1 MNVRVSAIILV
12 AAIFMAVWD
21 ADQKG
26 IAKDRLRIARARA
39 AASTVAAAD
48 AAQTATTKATTVA
61 APTAVTAAPVS
72 TTPVPTVS
80 STPDQCIPLPS
91 RLAAG
96 TWQVVDETG
105 RQTRVTIHSA
115 PQTNPENN
123 FCIVTGDSGRRWC
136 FVRIPEQQTAE
147 LPKTSIQ
154 Q

>member
-26 IAKDRLRIARARA
+26 IAKDRQRIARARA
-39 AASTVAAAD
+39 AASSVASID
-48 AAQTATTKATTVA
+48 AATTPAATTPA
-61 APTAVTAAPVS
+61 A
-72 TTPVPTVS
+72 TTPVVPPVKTTTTALTVNS
-80 STPDQCIPLPS
+80 EPDHCIPLPS

-105 RQTRVTIHSA
+105 RQTRVTIHSE
-115 PQTNPENN
+115 PRTSSENS
-123 FCIVTGDSGRRWC
+123 FCIVTGDRGRRWC
-136 FVRIPEQQTAE
+136 FVRIPDQQTAE
-147 LPKTSIQ
+147 LPPSGSQ

>member
-26 IAKDRLRIARARA
+26 IAKDRQRIARARA
-39 AASTVAAAD
+39 AASSVASTD
-48 AAQTATTKATTVA
+48 AGRTPVA
-61 APTAVTAAPVS
+61 
-72 TTPVPTVS
+72 TTPVVPPVKTTTTALTVNS
-80 STPDQCIPLPS
+80 EPDHCIPLPS

-105 RQTRVTIHSA
+105 RQTRVTIHSE
-115 PQTNPENN
+115 PQTTSENS
-123 FCIVTGDSGRRWC
+123 FCIVTGDRGRRWC
-136 FVRIPEQQTAE
+136 FVRIPDQQTAE
-147 LPKTSIQ
+147 LPSSGSQ